1 MAKQGLDLKRTA
13 LLIID
18 LQNDVV
24 HPKGAY
30 GRAGFT
36 SPSVAALPGRL
47 RPLADAIGARYGWL
61 VSTHLTLV
69 TGKGGEPFISEHLR
83 RLRPFLGKG
92 DFQAGTWGHKLVAE
106 LEPVDL
112 SVEKVAYSAF
122 YMTRLEWVLR
132 QASIETL
139 LVGGI
144 TTAVSVATT
153 VRDAQIRDFS
163 TIVLG
168 DGCASFDEE
177 VHRTAIA
184 DLQNFAPIKSV
195 VEAIELVG

>member
-1 MAKQGLDLKRTA
+1 MPKRGLDLKRTA

-18 LQNDVV
+18 VQNDVV

-30 GRAGFT
+30 GRAGLQCDAIST
-36 SPSVAALPGRL
+36 LPARI
-47 RPLADAIGARYGWL
+47 RPLAEAIRPKDGWI

-92 DFQAGTWGHKLVAE
+92 DFQAGTWGHKLAAE
-106 LEPVDL
+106 LEPVDF
-112 SVEKVAYSAF
+112 SIEKVAYSAF

-139 LVGGI
+139 LIGGI

-163 TIVLG
+163 AIVLE
-168 DGCASFDEE
+168 DGCAAFDEE
-177 VHRTAIA
+177 VHKTAIA
-184 DLQNFAPIKSV
+184 DLANFVPIKTIA
-195 VEAIELVG
+195 EAIELVG

>member
-1 MAKQGLDLKRTA
+1 MAKRSLDLKRTA

-18 LQNDVV
+18 VQNDVV

-30 GRAGFT
+30 GRAGLI
-36 SPSVAALPGRL
+36 SPTVSGLPGRI
-47 RPLADAIGARYGWL
+47 RPLAEAIRAKDGWV

-69 TGKGGEPFISEHLR
+69 TGKSGEPFISDHLR

-92 DFQAGTWGHKLVAE
+92 DFQAGTWGHKLAAE

-112 SVEKVAYSAF
+112 TIEKVAYSAF

-132 QASIETL
+132 QATIETL
-139 LVGGI
+139 LVAGV

-153 VRDAQIRDFS
+153 VRDAYLRDF
-163 TIVLG
+163 TAIVLE

-184 DLQNFAPIKSV
+184 DLANFAPIKSIA
-195 VEAIELVG
+195 ETIELVG

>member
-1 MAKQGLDLKRTA
+1 MPKRGLDLKRTA

-18 LQNDVV
+18 VQNDVV

-30 GRAGFT
+30 GRAGLQCRAIST
-36 SPSVAALPGRL
+36 LPDRI
-47 RPLADAIGARYGWL
+47 RPLADAIRAKDGWI

-92 DFQAGTWGHKLVAE
+92 DFQVGTWGHKLAAE
-106 LEPVDL
+106 LEPVDF
-112 SVEKVAYSAF
+112 SIEKVAYSAF

-139 LVGGI
+139 LIGGI

-163 TIVLG
+163 AIVLE
-168 DGCASFDEE
+168 DGCAAFDEE
-177 VHRTAIA
+177 VHKTAIA
-184 DLQNFAPIKSV
+184 DLANFVPIKSIA
-195 VEAIELVG
+195 EAIELVG

>member
-1 MAKQGLDLKRTA
+1 MAKRGLDLKRTA

-18 LQNDVV
+18 VQNDVV

-30 GRAGFT
+30 GRAGLT
-36 SPSVAALPGRL
+36 NASVSGLPHRL
-47 RPLADAIGARYGWL
+47 RPLADAIRARDGWL

-92 DFQAGTWGHKLVAE
+92 DFQAGTWGHKLAAE

-163 TIVLG
+163 TVVLE
-168 DGCASFDEE
+168 DGCAAFDEE
-177 VHRTAIA
+177 VHRTALA
-184 DLQNFAPIKSV
+184 DLQNFAPIKSIA
-195 VEAIELVG
+195 EAIELVG

>member
-1 MAKQGLDLKRTA
+1 MARQGLDLKRTA

-18 LQNDVV
+18 VQNDTV
-24 HPKGAY
+24 HPEGAY
-30 GRAGFT
+30 GRAGLC
-36 SPSVAALPGRL
+36 SPSVSALPSRI
-47 RPLADAIGARYGWL
+47 RPLADAIRAKDGWI

-69 TGKGGEPFISEHLR
+69 TGKNGEPFISDHLR

-112 SVEKVAYSAF
+112 SIEKVAYSAF

-139 LVGGI
+139 LVTGI
-144 TTAVSVATT
+144 TTAISVAIT
-153 VRDAQIRDFS
+153 VRDAQVRDFS
-163 TIVLG
+163 AIVLE

-177 VHRTAIA
+177 VHKTAIA
-184 DLQNFAPIKSV
+184 DLAVVVPIKTI
-195 VEAIELVG
+195 ADAMDMVG

>member
-1 MAKQGLDLKRTA
+1 M
-13 LLIID
+13 ID
-18 LQNDVV
+18 IQNDVV

-30 GRAGFT
+30 GRAGLV
-36 SPSVAALPGRL
+36 SPTVSALPGRI
-47 RPLADAIGARYGWL
+47 RPLADAIRAKAGWI

-83 RLRPFLGKG
+83 RLRPFLGTG
-92 DFQAGTWGHKLVAE
+92 DFQAGTWGHKLAAE

-112 SVEKVAYSAF
+112 AVEKVVYSAF

-139 LVGGI
+139 LVCGI

-153 VRDAQIRDFS
+153 VRDAQIRDFT
-163 TIVLG
+163 TIVLE
-168 DGCASFDEE
+168 DGCAAFDEE

-184 DLQNFAPIKSV
+184 DLANFAPIKTIA
-195 VEAIELVG
+195 EAIELVG

>member
-13 LLIID
+13 LLIVD
-18 LQNDVV
+18 VQNEVV

-30 GRAGFT
+30 GRAGLC
-36 SPSVAALPGRL
+36 SPSVSMLPSRI
-47 RPLADAIGARYGWL
+47 RPLADAIRAKDGWI
-61 VSTHLTLV
+61 VSTRLTLV
-69 TGKGGEPFISEHLR
+69 TGKNGEPFISDHLR

-112 SVEKVAYSAF
+112 SIEKVAYSAF

-139 LVGGI
+139 LVTGI
-144 TTAVSVATT
+144 TTAISVAIT
-153 VRDAQIRDFS
+153 VRDAQVRDF
-163 TIVLG
+163 TAIVLE

-177 VHRTAIA
+177 VHKTAIA
-184 DLQNFAPIKSV
+184 DLAVVAPIKTI
-195 VEAIELVG
+195 ADALDMVG

>member
-1 MAKQGLDLKRTA
+1 MPKRGLDLKRTA
-13 LLIID
+13 LLIVD
-18 LQNDVV
+18 VQNDVV

-30 GRAGFT
+30 GRAGLQ
-36 SPSVAALPGRL
+36 SASVSGLPGRIK
-47 RPLADAIGARYGWL
+47 PLADAIRAKDGWI

-69 TGKGGEPFISEHLR
+69 TGKRGEPFISEHLR
-83 RLRPFLGKG
+83 RLRPFLGRG
-92 DFQAGTWGHKLVAE
+92 DFEAGTWGHQLASG
-106 LEPVDL
+106 LGPVDL

-139 LVGGI
+139 LVCGI

-163 TIVLG
+163 AIVLA
-168 DGCASFDEE
+168 DGCAAFDEE

-184 DLQNFAPIKSV
+184 DLANFATIKSIE
-195 VEAIELVG
+195 EAIGLID